1 MLRCQQ
7 IVINSKNL
15 FKEKTLQKCFY
26 FLFLLYSPAVAFSR
40 GVSILYTRCLRIGS
54 FCNSIQTYRYAA
66 VIIHLYYAIS
76 RIIFTFDWFLWS
88 TVSLSYITD
97 RFYNF
102 TEVQVSRVVIALLL
116 QNCFLLYTYW
126 DLHTEK
132 PQSKFSLANRCKPIN
147 CRVSL
152 FPHVRKAIRP
162 IRSRVS
168 CFFPCE
174 PYDKLK
180 FSFKAGWRGFVHRTS
195 HRFASLKRANSFYWH
210 FFHG

>member
-126 DLHTEK
+126 DFHTEK
-132 PQSKFSLANRCKPIN
+132 PQSKFSFANRGKPIN

-162 IRSRVS
+162 ISMAFQHRQNSNFALCSRLSSFTGNIQMFNWNIQAFTYNIHVR
-168 CFFPCE
+168 P
-174 PYDKLK
+174 LK
-180 FSFKAGWRGFVHRTS
+180 CMS
-195 HRFASLKRANSFYWH
+195 
-210 FFHG
+210 